1 MSKEL
6 EKFNAIMT
14 TWNRPKAP
22 KKSMSDVL
30 LCFKAN
36 LTEEEKYKVEKLF
49 N

>member
-14 TWNRPKAP
+14 TWSRPAP

-36 LTEEEKYKVEKLF
+36 LTEEEKYKVERLF

>member
-14 TWNRPKAP
+14 TWNRPPQK
-22 KKSMSDVL
+22 KKSMSDIL

-36 LTEEEKYKVEKLF
+36 LTEEEKYKAEKLF